1 MDTML
6 EFAGLVITTLMA
18 LFAALALE
26 AALLRATIA
35 LMKPAAADRREAK
48 PQLAQGARLV
58 AEAYTKVL

>member
-6 EFAGLVITTLMA
+6 GFGGLVITTVVA

-26 AALLRATIA
+26 AALLRAMIA

-58 AEAYTKVL
+58 AHAYGKVR